1 MPFLPRKVLIR
12 LKLNSYCRIA
22 RIVLLLLFFSPSLRA
37 ETDTL
42 PQPFYVYSDKD
53 SPGNFFYP
61 SGWMGNVECIEF
73 DDNWV
78 IKPHSGSS
86 CIRLTYNP
94 SNAGLKWAG
103 IYWQNP
109 PNNWGFKEGSLDL
122 TGARRLTFWARG
134 EKGGE
139 VIEKFRI
146 GGIIGRYPD
155 STMAS
160 LSPVVLTKD
169 WAKYIIDL
177 TDKDLAYIS
186 GGFCWV
192 VKSEDNPDGLIFYL
206 DDIRYE

>member
-12 LKLNSYCRIA
+12 LKLNSFYRIA
-22 RIVLLLLFFSPSLRA
+22 RIVLLLLFSSPSIWA
-37 ETDTL
+37 ETDTF
-42 PQPFYVYSDKD
+42 PQPFYVYLDKD
-53 SPGNFFYP
+53 SLRNFFCP
-61 SGWMGNVECIEF
+61 SGWMGDVGCIEF

-78 IKPHSGSS
+78 INPHSGSS
-86 CIRLTYNP
+86 CIRAAYDP
-94 SNAGLKWAG
+94 SNGRLKWAG

-109 PNNWGFKEGSLDL
+109 TNNWGFKEGSLDL
-122 TGARRLTFWARG
+122 TGAHRLTFWARG

-169 WAKYIIDL
+169 WEKYIIDL